1 MAMDKAW
8 LRVQFL
14 AKHDNLKCFCTA
26 IVYNAAL
33 KKKRSSILRL
43 TIMFCKRSFKLQVGS
58 LLYALQD
65 EFFCHFHNSLIKNT
79 TSMLSFTL

>member
-1 MAMDKAW
+1 MAMDRAW

-33 KKKRSSILRL
+33 KKRSSILRL
-43 TIMFCKRSFKLQVGS
+43 TIMFCTKSLKLQVGN

-65 EFFCHFHNSLIKNT
+65 EFFCHFLNSLIKNT